1 LEKDLKRLNT
11 KLNSALSDSNAKDE
25 LVKKQTKFA
34 QEAMAGKVRAYLRD
48 FIYQITAYLKCF

>member
-1 LEKDLKRLNT
+1 MKRLNT